1 MNRQEQT
8 EFNHL
13 KKVNK
18 NLRDKIYFAIKKYI
32 PEKTEE
38 NEFIWLWIGCLIDN
52 EIEQETYTNI

>member
-18 NLRDKIYFAIKKYI
+18 NLRDKLKFNFVSYELRQKLMDTI
-32 PEKTEE
+32 
-38 NEFIWLWIGCLIDN
+38 NLLIDN
-52 EIEQETYTNI
+52 EIEQETYTQ

>member
-18 NLRDKIYFAIKKYI
+18 NLRDKIDYAIKKYI
-32 PEKTEE
+32 PKETEE
-38 NEFIWLWIGCLIDN
+38 FNFIWLWIGCLIDN
-52 EIEQETYTNI
+52 EIEQESYCNK